1 MREASE
7 ETVSVTMLLVAAVIA
22 VVLLATTVVVAGL
35 CCCVEGLTAAT
46 GTLVPRGIGIR
57 VTRVDDAGTTSGIEL
72 TD

>member
-1 MREASE
+1 
-7 ETVSVTMLLVAAVIA
+7 MLLVVAAVVTA
-22 VVLLATTVVVAGL
+22 VVLATVAGL